1 MIKLIDLLSIL
12 KRKVQHKK
20 ISYSYN
26 AVDLIIDYIFKGKS
40 DGLYL
45 DIGAQHPI
53 SNNNTYL
60 LFKRGWSGINI
71 DLDKKNIDLFDIA
84 RPNDFN
90 LNYAVSSSEGEA
102 SLFFYHDKSPI
113 NTLNENVSKFQKAN
127 IKKKIPI
134 KTFSLNKI

>member
-71 DLDKKNIDLFDIA
+71 DLDKKI
-84 RPNDFN
+84 
-90 LNYAVSSSEGEA
+90 
-102 SLFFYHDKSPI
+102 
-113 NTLNENVSKFQKAN
+113 
-127 IKKKIPI
+127 
-134 KTFSLNKI
+134 